1 MEESIS
7 LTELFEVIRK
17 RLALIIGLGI
27 AGIALAAVV
36 TFFLITP
43 KYSATTQL
51 LVNRANEEG
60 QSTNQLADLQT
71 DVQMINTYKDIIKGP
86 VILDEVRK
94 ELKTNLTTDQLK
106 SQIEVITQQ
115 NSQVFTVQ
123 VTDADPYVAADIA
136 NAVATV
142 FQNKIGDIMSVKNVT
157 PISKAVPNSS
167 QISPNSTINMLIGL
181 IVGILV
187 GIGFAFVLEFLDKTV
202 RDEKFINDTLG
213 WTNLGAVSE
222 MDEEE
227 LTAILPAGVNTRRA
241 ARSRV

>member
-7 LTELFEVIRK
+7 LAELFEVIRK
-17 RLALIIGLGI
+17 RLALIIGLGL

-86 VILDEVRK
+86 VILDDVRK

-106 SQIEVITQQ
+106 SQIEVLTQQ

-123 VTDADPYVAADIA
+123 VTDADPYIAADIA

-167 QISPNSTINMLIGL
+167 
-181 IVGILV
+181 
-187 GIGFAFVLEFLDKTV
+187 
-202 RDEKFINDTLG
+202 
-213 WTNLGAVSE
+213 
-222 MDEEE
+222 
-227 LTAILPAGVNTRRA
+227 
-241 ARSRV
+241 

>member
-17 RLALIIGLGI
+17 RLALIIGLGL

-86 VILDEVRK
+86 VILDDVRK

-106 SQIEVITQQ
+106 SQIEVLTQQ

-142 FQNKIGDIMSVKNVT
+142 FQKKS
-157 PISKAVPNSS
+157 
-167 QISPNSTINMLIGL
+167 
-181 IVGILV
+181 
-187 GIGFAFVLEFLDKTV
+187 
-202 RDEKFINDTLG
+202 
-213 WTNLGAVSE
+213 
-222 MDEEE
+222 
-227 LTAILPAGVNTRRA
+227 AIL
-241 ARSRV
+241 

>member
-17 RLALIIGLGI
+17 RLALIIGLGL

-86 VILDEVRK
+86 VAV
-94 ELKTNLTTDQLK
+94 LK
-106 SQIEVITQQ
+106 
-115 NSQVFTVQ
+115 
-123 VTDADPYVAADIA
+123 
-136 NAVATV
+136 
-142 FQNKIGDIMSVKNVT
+142 
-157 PISKAVPNSS
+157 
-167 QISPNSTINMLIGL
+167 
-181 IVGILV
+181 
-187 GIGFAFVLEFLDKTV
+187 
-202 RDEKFINDTLG
+202 
-213 WTNLGAVSE
+213 
-222 MDEEE
+222 
-227 LTAILPAGVNTRRA
+227 
-241 ARSRV
+241 